1 MEHDSLHQSLTHQ
14 PVQQSSLVNFR
25 IHPNYRSLSVW
36 FDRYMRVIILLC
48 VVFIYLQGATI
59 VHNKSSENVSIP
71 SFIILVIITLSTLMY
86 GIVWTDGFISF
97 VGVLSTT
104 GAIMSLVAAT
114 SYRPSTN
121 PGPFS
126 VVNRS

>member
-36 FDRYMRVIILLC
+36 FDRYMRVVILLC